1 MADRDLMMATAI
13 QAGVLPHD
21 FPPFPERNEFD
32 LYASMDPAKEVGG
45 DFYDFFLT
53 DDDHLCMMIADVS
66 GKGIPAAMFMM
77 LAKSIIVNNVMLGKD
92 PARTLEDA
100 NSIICTNNKEHMF
113 VTVWLGILEIST
125 GRLIAA
131 NGGHEYPMVM
141 EPGGSFALFKYKH
154 GFVVGGRPRKKYS
167 SYEMILRPGSKL
179 FVYTDGITEANNEA
193 NELFGKERL
202 TDCLNIAKDE
212 PPQKILEQVR
222 KAVDEFAAGA
232 EQFDD
237 LTMLC
242 IEYKGVPE

>member
-1 MADRDLMMATAI
+1 
-13 QAGVLPHD
+13 
-21 FPPFPERNEFD
+21 
-32 LYASMDPAKEVGG
+32 
-45 DFYDFFLT
+45 
-53 DDDHLCMMIADVS
+53 
-66 GKGIPAAMFMM
+66 
-77 LAKSIIVNNVMLGKD
+77 
-92 PARTLEDA
+92 
-100 NSIICTNNKEHMF
+100 
-113 VTVWLGILEIST
+113 
-125 GRLIAA
+125 
-131 NGGHEYPMVM
+131 
-141 EPGGSFALFKYKH
+141 
-154 GFVVGGRPRKKYS
+154 
-167 SYEMILRPGSKL
+167 MILRPGSKL